1 MKNVNVLNLAKIL
14 GRMKKVKRNG
24 WIKRRVAEAESDA
37 EHSYSLA
44 MLVMLFAPSYLD
56 LKKCL
61 QLALVHDLPEVF
73 CGDFVPGEI
82 SDDEKSKLEH
92 SAMAKVVAELEA
104 PMLQELFSEYDKRQT
119 PEAKFVWILDRIDN
133 VFTARF
139 YEDSQKIALVKE
151 FSESAFERLYY
162 LEDTELR
169 TELDKILSALVA
181 K

>member
-1 MKNVNVLNLAKIL
+1 MKKENVLNLAKIL
-14 GRMKKVKRNG
+14 GRMKRVKRNG
-24 WIKRRVAEAESDA
+24 WVKRRVAEPESDA

-44 MLVMLFAPSYLD
+44 MLVMLFAPSTLD
-56 LKKCL
+56 RQKCL

-82 SDDEKSKLEH
+82 SEADKAKLEH
-92 SAMAKVVAELEA
+92 SAMTKVAEEIGL
-104 PMLQELFSEYDKRQT
+104 PLLSDLFDEYEECKT
-119 PEAKFVWILDRIDN
+119 PEARFVWILDRLDN

-162 LEDTELR
+162 LEDAELQK
-169 TELDKILSALVA
+169 ELDGVIIALA
-181 K
+181 EK

>member
-1 MKNVNVLNLAKIL
+1 MKKENVLSLVKIL

-24 WIKRRVAEAESDA
+24 WVKRRVSESESDA

-56 LKKCL
+56 RLKCL
-61 QLALVHDLPEVF
+61 QLALIHDLPEVF

-82 SDDEKSKLEH
+82 SENEKSDLEQ
-92 SAMAKVVAELEA
+92 SAMAKIVTEIGVPELSALFAEYNA
-104 PMLQELFSEYDKRQT
+104 NQT
-119 PEAKFVWILDRIDN
+119 PEAKFVWVLDRLDN

-162 LEDTELR
+162 LEDTALR
-169 TELDKILSALVA
+169 AELDGILTTLV
-181 K
+181 KK